1 MTEPTPTKVVE
12 IVIGLNHRDNFNF
25 MNFLD
30 PKHPTPLK
38 LDLSERCELFFRLS
52 DELVTAG
59 WRFQPRPIKVNDDY
73 GVNFSSYM
81 WVTTGPKGKAIPA
94 HTGFKIIYECARMGI
109 YTYSLF
115 MLDSL
120 LQKITL
126 DPDVEN
132 GTGQVP

>member
-1 MTEPTPTKVVE
+1 MTEPTPTTFVE
-12 IVIGLNHRDNFNF
+12 IVIGINHCDNFNF
-25 MNFLD
+25 MNVRD
-30 PKHPTPLK
+30 PANPVPLR
-38 LDLSERCELFFRLS
+38 LDLTERCELFFRLS
-52 DELVTAG
+52 DELIASG
-59 WRFQPRPIKVNDDY
+59 WKFQSRPIKVDNDY
-73 GVNFSSYM
+73 GVNFSSYL
-81 WVTTGPKGKAIPA
+81 WVTTGPSGEALPA

-132 GTGQVP
+132 GTGVVP

>member
-1 MTEPTPTKVVE
+1 MTEPTPSKVVE
-12 IVIGLNHRDNFNF
+12 IVIGMNRHDNYNF
-25 MNFLD
+25 MNVVD
-30 PKHPTPLK
+30 PKHPKPLS

-52 DELVTAG
+52 DELVKAG
-59 WRFQPRPIKVNDDY
+59 WKFQARPIRVNEDY
-73 GVNFSSYM
+73 GINFSSYL
-81 WVTTGPKGKAIPA
+81 WVNTGIKGEPVAPF
-94 HTGFKIIYECARMGI
+94 TGFKIIYECARMGI